1 MNKIL
6 SFLILLLLTTSAMAQ
21 ELTPIEFNDKLVG
34 ITDELYQKGTSWG
47 AQFNIAF
54 KSKDFSSLRP
64 YRESLENFI
73 DTRIADVKA
82 MKDVKNSKDLRM
94 AMISF
99 LTFEKKMATQA
110 FKPMDQLSSSASDEE
125 IQKAYDN
132 LQLLATEEAAE
143 LDKVAKAQEA
153 YGAANGFTIE
163 PAETETEEY
172 DDDY

>member
-1 MNKIL
+1 MNKAFSYATL
-6 SFLILLLLTTSAMAQ
+6 FLLFIASIPAIAQ

-47 AQFNIAF
+47 TKFNEVYT
-54 KSKDFSSLRP
+54 SKDFASLRP
-64 YRESLENFI
+64 YRESLETFI
-73 DTRIADVKA
+73 DGKIADVKS

-99 LTFEKKMATQA
+99 LNFERKMATDA

-132 LQLLATEEAAE
+132 LQLLAKDEAAE
-143 LDKVAKAQEA
+143 LDKVAAAQEA

-163 PAETETEEY
+163 PAETETEE
-172 DDDY
+172 